1 MRIAAIEK
9 IGFYPTPPETLQ
21 LIRQC
26 LVPAVPDASLRL
38 LDPCAGE
45 GIAIEA
51 VAHSLSDAGAI
62 VTSCAVE
69 VSDTRAAALT
79 GRVSHAICADW
90 KEITL
95 SNQSCSL
102 LWLNPPYDWE
112 AGNAGE
118 FKNRLE
124 YIFLKDTI
132 RSLQDDGVLVY
143 LVPQRLLGQ
152 VQIAR
157 FLSSNF
163 AEIEVYR
170 LPDGEYEQFGQV
182 VLFGRCRPKPMRD
195 ASMQA
200 RLVAYGEG
208 TEPLPVLAAG
218 CTQITLSPTP
228 IDEDRFFIRKKSL
241 SPDEVI
247 QTVASHGVHRS
258 KAWQD
263 VQNRHADG
271 RFQPV
276 VPLRTGHVGSLISSG
291 QMGTVQ
297 LGALLAKGRSA
308 KSNIH
313 LDKQGNRVIE
323 GSENAATIQERFT
336 TRVFTL
342 TKDGEYTVIEDSAGM
357 QQFLESHAG
366 AIARIIEDRYAPL
379 YQEPTPEEWA
389 TLGPL
394 LRHKLLP
401 GRKIGGLLP
410 AQKHVAIAAARAAK
424 KLGYADI
431 VGEMGVGKTCVSLAS
446 VELLNA
452 YPALVICPGHMV
464 EKWAREATE
473 VAGAQGVVINSL
485 EALGELIRSY
495 RPGDKVVAVMSKERA
510 KLGSGWRPAV
520 NKKTI
525 KVIHPS
531 ADDTGLPVEELRTV
545 FTCPSCGGVITDSD
559 GVSLTEMPKKRLFC
573 TSPVRHWQGDADDN
587 SKGKWVEGRCNA
599 PLFTYAGYRRW
610 PLADVIRKQH
620 PHFFKILLADE
631 CHQYKGKATDQAE
644 SYHHLHLATK
654 YTLNLTGTLF
664 GGKSTDLFW
673 QRYRVDAGVRRDY
686 DFHDEIRWAQHYG
699 RLEMTLNKQTEEED
713 GSFSGKKR
721 YVTRSKE
728 IPGISPGIFH
738 RLLTSCIFVRVA
750 DLGFTLPSYDETVI
764 HLDMAPTQRAQY
776 DWLYNTLYDHIS
788 SCMKSYDRG
797 ARKEASKLL
806 SVWLQNSLSRPNSA
820 FRPELVTW
828 KPPGIEKQPFERLPY
843 LVPDLPNFDE
853 DSEAVGDANED
864 LAETLWQSLVG
875 ESPANASQEQQDRL
889 AAFEQML
896 DQWRDNLELAH
907 EEPMALYPVVNG
919 DELLPKEAWLVEYCQ
934 EEVAARR
941 KSIVYVRQTGTRD
954 IQPRLK
960 QILLDAGIRAEI
972 LPDHIKPAR
981 REEWIQAH
989 ARDMDVLLTNPM
1001 KVATGLDL
1009 IMFSTCIFYEL
1020 DYSLFTLWQA
1030 MRRVWRLGQQK
1041 PVKVMFPVYNDSM
1054 ESAALA
1060 LMGQKMQA
1068 ALLLYGDNA
1077 SSAITD
1083 EVGGSGDFLS
1093 ELAHKVLAG
1102 EALTSDGITGL
1113 LAQTIPEPVITEQ
1126 DEDTEDAL
1134 IFDEPEP
1141 AQILTLP
1148 TKPARRQED
1157 LTQVWEVYR
1166 QQAAQVRAQKRP
1178 SRRRKKVAEE
1188 QMSLF
1193 AMAA

>member
-26 LVPAVPDASLRL
+26 LTPATPDAPLRL

-51 VAHSLSDAGAI
+51 VAQSLSHAGAI

-79 GRVSHAICADW
+79 GRVTHALCADW
-90 KEITL
+90 QDVTL

-102 LWLNPPYDWE
+102 LWLNPAYDWE

-124 YIFLKDTI
+124 YVFLKDTI

-152 VQIAR
+152 VQVAR

-163 AEIEVYR
+163 AEIDVYR

-195 ASMQA
+195 ASVQA
-200 RLVAYGEG
+200 QLIGYGEG

-218 CTQITLSPTP
+218 CTQIAVAATT
-228 IDEDRFFIRKKSL
+228 IDDDRFFIRKKSL
-241 SPDEVI
+241 SADEVI
-247 QTVASHGVHRS
+247 QTVVSHGVHRS

-263 VQNRHADG
+263 VQNRHSDG

-308 KSNIH
+308 KSKIY
-313 LDKQGNRVIE
+313 LDEQGNRVAE

-342 TKDGEYTVIEDSAGM
+342 TQAGEYTVIEDSAGM
-357 QQFLESHAG
+357 QEFLESHAG

-379 YQEPTPEEWA
+379 YAEPRPEEWA
-389 TLGPL
+389 TLAPL

-401 GRKIGGLLP
+401 GRKTGGLLP
-410 AQKHVAIAAARAAK
+410 AQKHVAIAAARAAR
-424 KLGYADI
+424 KLGYADCI
-431 VGEMGVGKTCVSLAS
+431 GEMGVGKTCISLAS

-452 YPALVICPGHMV
+452 YPALVIGPGHMTQ
-464 EKWAREATE
+464 KWAREAAE
-473 VAGAQGVVINSL
+473 VAGAQGVVIDSL

-495 RPGDKVVAVMSKERA
+495 RPGQKVVAVMSKERA
-510 KLGSGWRPAV
+510 KLGSGWQPAV

-525 KVIHPS
+525 KVIHPP

-545 FTCPSCGGVITDSD
+545 FTCPSCGGMVTDAD
-559 GVSLTEMPKKRLFC
+559 RVPLTEMPKKRLFC

-587 SKGKWVEGRCNA
+587 SKGKWVERRCNE

-610 PLADVIRKQH
+610 PLADVIRKKY
-620 PHFFKILLADE
+620 PNFFKVLVADE
-631 CHQYKGKATDQAE
+631 CHMFKGKATDQAE

-699 RLEMTLNKQTEEED
+699 RLEMILNKQTEDED

-764 HLDMAPTQRAQY
+764 HLDMAPAQRLQY

-788 SCMKSYDRG
+788 GCMKSWERG

-820 FRPELVTW
+820 FRPELITW
-828 KPPGIEKQPFERLPY
+828 KPPGIEETPFERLPY
-843 LVPDLPNFDE
+843 LVNDVPAFTE
-853 DSEAVGDANED
+853 DTTTELADTIWRVGTPPV
-864 LAETLWQSLVG
+864 AEVSDD
-875 ESPANASQEQQDRL
+875 QQDRL
-889 AAFEQML
+889 TKFERIL
-896 DQWRDNLELAH
+896 DQWRDDLELNYQ
-907 EEPMALYPVVNG
+907 EPMALYPVVEG
-919 DELLPKEAWLVEYCQ
+919 GELLPKEEWLVEYCQ

-941 KSIVYVRQTGTRD
+941 KSIIYVRQTGTRD
-954 IQPRLK
+954 IQGRLK
-960 QILLDAGIRAEI
+960 QILQDAGLRADI

-981 REEWIQAH
+981 REEWIQSH
-989 ARDMDVLLTNPM
+989 AKDMDVLLTNPM

-1113 LAQTIPEPVITEQ
+1113 LAQTIPEPAISEQ
-1126 DEDTEDAL
+1126 DEDTEDVL

-1148 TKPARRQED
+1148 TRSARRKED
-1157 LTQVWEVYR
+1157 LSQVWEVYR
-1166 QQAAQVRAQKRP
+1166 QQAAQVRSQKRP
-1178 SRRRKKVAEE
+1178 SRRRKPKVADE